1 MLFITRFPMV
11 LILSSR
17 YNTFISDLTL
27 DIVTKSIES
36 IFAYEIIWY
45 YGIFELEW
53 LISQYSSKYHAIIVL
68 GSSIK
73 HNTDHYKWIARPCFQ
88 SLIKYPI
95 VNLLSVSRTPEQA
108 WLKAINLDNTS
119 ILYPVASLIG
129 TNMLILV

>member
-1 MLFITRFPMV
+1 MFITRFPMV